1 MFSFFVI
8 IEQMKKDPATG
19 ETLCRNFCAYYKPA
33 KKEELACR
41 GFVVV
46 QRLIEKG
53 RAVPLARPEA
63 AVPPDKRVEESLR
76 QRLCRAC
83 DFRENDCDFILTGGN
98 ASPCGGFALLVR
110 LLGTGKITIEE
121 IETA

>member
-1 MFSFFVI
+1 MFPFFVI
-8 IEQMKKDPATG
+8 IGEMKKVSATG

-53 RAVPLARPEA
+53 RAVPLVRTGR
-63 AVPPDKRVEESLR
+63 AVPPDSATKESLMR
-76 QRLCRAC
+76 HVCKEC
-83 DFRENDCDFILTGGN
+83 DFREADCDFILTKGT
-98 ASPCGGFALLVR
+98 APACGGFVLLSS
-110 LLGTGKITIEE
+110 LLSSGEITIEDLQ
-121 IETA
+121 